1 MTGINLSQSGN
12 RLHSLTSS
20 QPHMASRVLNSS
32 SSIAFNQ
39 PVLTSSSSSST
50 HPTSQSIAVSHTQ
63 SGAQTV
69 TSQTLPATVVT
80 SRRPNTSVTIIGSNQ
95 HSNAAIAAASQ
106 VFILMYYSKVIR
118 FIILNFILAFFLQV
132 NVAVEDY
139 FI

>member
-32 SSIAFNQ
+32 GNIALNQ
-39 PVLTSSSSSST
+39 PVLTSSSST

-106 VFILMYYSKVIR
+106 VFIVMYYSKVIK
-118 FIILNFILAFFLQV
+118 FII
-132 NVAVEDY
+132 
-139 FI
+139 

>member
-1 MTGINLSQSGN
+1 MTGVNLSQSGN

-32 SSIAFNQ
+32 GSIALNQ
-39 PVLTSSSSSST
+39 PVLTSSSSSSSST

-106 VFILMYYSKVIR
+106 VFIVIYYS
-118 FIILNFILAFFLQV
+118 
-132 NVAVEDY
+132 
-139 FI
+139 

>member
-32 SSIAFNQ
+32 GSIALNQ
-39 PVLTSSSSSST
+39 PVLTSSSSSSST
-50 HPTSQSIAVSHTQ
+50 NPTSQSIAVSHTQ

-106 VFILMYYSKVIR
+106 VFIVIYYS
-118 FIILNFILAFFLQV
+118 
-132 NVAVEDY
+132 
-139 FI
+139 

>member
-32 SSIAFNQ
+32 GNIALNQ
-39 PVLTSSSSSST
+39 PVLTSSST

-106 VFILMYYSKVIR
+106 VFIVIYYSTVFR
-118 FIILNFILAFFLQV
+118 FIILNFI
-132 NVAVEDY
+132 
-139 FI
+139 